1 MTMPGSSPKRKR
13 CPSCK
18 MWWPVGASDPLPI
31 RPLLGSMTIWR
42 WIRSRLYL
50 LDNEKSRMLLLG
62 GEGRREREGP
72 GSRTPG

>member
-1 MTMPGSSPKRKR
+1 
-13 CPSCK
+13 
-18 MWWPVGASDPLPI
+18 MWWLVGASDPLLI

-62 GEGRREREGP
+62 WSGP
-72 GSRTPG
+72 TRT